1 MPYFYKI
8 SDMISPNG
16 KYDMKWIKKVLFT
29 LNEFSGGCPDGKKIS
44 VILFVSD
51 SELIS
56 KAKQEKIYFGERDIY
71 TGKRPYFLTKQ
82 YEYMTENAIPKE
94 NIPNIKKLFSIGK
107 EEMKTYYE
115 HLGFNQNPDITLQP
129 NIIQD
134 FALFEK
140 IVKINNMIQRDKF
153 EKLYIHITC
162 DYYVENIVN
171 NGFLS
176 SEEVNREVE
185 HGKIERVG
193 NRENGNSE
201 NGNSENGNSEK
212 DSSEKTH
219 VKRKLSDSNY
229 EDKPNKKQKV
239 GGTQKRG
246 KKSKNNKISKKI
258 NKTKKMK
265 NMRKNEKH
273 SKKN

>member
-71 TGKRPYFLTKQ
+71 TGKRPYFLTKE

-115 HLGFNQNPDITLQP
+115 HLGFNQNPGITLQP

-140 IVKINNMIQRDKF
+140 IVKINNMIQRENF

-185 HGKIERVG
+185 HGKIERLG
-193 NRENGNSE
+193 NREKN
-201 NGNSENGNSEK
+201 NSENGNSEK
-212 DSSEKTH
+212 NR

-246 KKSKNNKISKKI
+246 KKRKNNKINKKI

-273 SKKN
+273 SKK

>member
-51 SELIS
+51 SEMIS

-115 HLGFNQNPDITLQP
+115 HLGFNQNPGITLQP

-176 SEEVNREVE
+176 SMEVNREVE

-193 NRENGNSE
+193 NREKNDGNESLE
-201 NGNSENGNSEK
+201 NYIENEK
-212 DSSEKTH
+212 YDIDENYS
-219 VKRKLSDSNY
+219 KR
-229 EDKPNKKQKV
+229 QRV
-239 GGTQKRG
+239 GGTRKRG

-265 NMRKNEKH
+265 NMRKNKKH

>member
-8 SDMISPNG
+8 SEMITPNG

-51 SELIS
+51 SESIS

-82 YEYMTENAIPKE
+82 YEYMTENAIPKDK
-94 NIPNIKKLFSIGK
+94 ITNIKKLFSIDK
-107 EEMKTYYE
+107 EEMKKYYE
-115 HLGFNQNPDITLQP
+115 ELGFNQNPGITLQP

-134 FALFEK
+134 FALFAK
-140 IVKINNMIQRDKF
+140 IVKINNMIQRENF

-176 SEEVNREVE
+176 SMEVE
-185 HGKIERVG
+185 NQVKTGNIERVG
-193 NRENGNSE
+193 NREKN
-201 NGNSENGNSEK
+201 NSEK
-212 DSSEKTH
+212 SNSKKNH

-239 GGTQKRG
+239 GGTRNR
-246 KKSKNNKISKKI
+246 SKQI

>member
-51 SELIS
+51 SEMIS

-115 HLGFNQNPDITLQP
+115 HLGFNQNPGITLQP
-129 NIIQD
+129 NVIQD

-140 IVKINNMIQRDKF
+140 IVKINNMIQRENF

-176 SEEVNREVE
+176 SMEVNREVE

-201 NGNSENGNSEK
+201 K
-212 DSSEKTH
+212 KR

-239 GGTQKRG
+239 GGTRNRSKR
-246 KKSKNNKISKKI
+246 I

-265 NMRKNEKH
+265 NMRKNKKH